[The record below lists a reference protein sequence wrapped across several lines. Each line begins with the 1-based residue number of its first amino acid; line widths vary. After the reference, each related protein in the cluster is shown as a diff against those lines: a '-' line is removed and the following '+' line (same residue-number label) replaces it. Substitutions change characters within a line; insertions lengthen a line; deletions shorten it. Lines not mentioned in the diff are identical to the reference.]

1 MLLPPRRQRNNERKL
16 IQLNKDGEDI
26 HNKDDQDIQI
36 TPNNASILWVDRHL
50 RHRTAET
57 HTTTRGEGAKRR
69 TTHDENPATQQQQQR
84 QHVQHTALQP
94 PRKLKWTGCAHY
106 NFFSIFAFNDK

>member
-84 QHVQHTALQP
+84 QHVQHNSIATTKEAKMDRMCPLQF
-94 PRKLKWTGCAHY
+94 LFYFC
-106 NFFSIFAFNDK
+106 I

>member
-69 TTHDENPATQQQQQR
+69 TTHDENPATQQQQLMEMGNYEIYFLFKKR
-84 QHVQHTALQP
+84 SFRSFIH
-94 PRKLKWTGCAHY
+94 LK
-106 NFFSIFAFNDK
+106 